1 MGEQRRANGM
11 GKSKASLKTRER
23 SPSSLFQVDVG
34 GDNSVRH
41 SVQAEYSRAAA
52 GGAGAAAAG
61 QRLRK
66 GESFNKRLKADEI
79 LANKSSTPA
88 VSQRSHAGAGRDK
101 VLDKATRDRLR
112 RLTKRDGQGRGLW
125 GVKSDKGKQ
134 EDPLTEAVRKAGA
147 YDPWA
152 TSTTAAPAATAQP
165 STSSAEQDN
174 FAAELLNKPKPKV
187 PETLHKHEL
196 LGDTRTSTYL
206 GPSTISLPDPGQ
218 SYNPSQESHQA
229 LLARALKRAERLE
242 QKELDDKRVKEIVDR
257 VREATRSK
265 EAWEAFEEEVGDGEL
280 ASESERERASSELD
294 GEDDDDGGE
303 KTKRD
308 DGPRR
313 KTRAQRNTA
322 ARQLHEARLREAMR
336 QSKRRDHS
344 VLLSKSLNKSLRA
357 DAEKR
362 KMQASERRVM
372 VEQALGA
379 HGLASLR
386 GQTRKPAGEDD
397 PHVARTEDVYQL
409 GDELRSLK
417 PEGNL
422 WRDWVASATRRGRLA
437 AQNARSRRP
446 ASKKATGDSKRKLK
460 TYEKFAWKNFDK

>member
-52 GGAGAAAAG
+52 GGAAAAG

-229 LLARALKRAERLE
+229 LLARALKRAERLRAE
-242 QKELDDKRVKEIVDR
+242 GAGRQARQGDC
-257 VREATRSK
+257 RS
-265 EAWEAFEEEVGDGEL
+265 
-280 ASESERERASSELD
+280 SERGNEE
-294 GEDDDDGGE
+294 
-303 KTKRD
+303 
-308 DGPRR
+308 
-313 KTRAQRNTA
+313 QRG
-322 ARQLHEARLREAMR
+322 
-336 QSKRRDHS
+336 
-344 VLLSKSLNKSLRA
+344 VGSL
-357 DAEKR
+357 
-362 KMQASERRVM
+362 
-372 VEQALGA
+372 
-379 HGLASLR
+379 
-386 GQTRKPAGEDD
+386 
-397 PHVARTEDVYQL
+397 
-409 GDELRSLK
+409 
-417 PEGNL
+417 
-422 WRDWVASATRRGRLA
+422 
-437 AQNARSRRP
+437 
-446 ASKKATGDSKRKLK
+446 
-460 TYEKFAWKNFDK
+460 